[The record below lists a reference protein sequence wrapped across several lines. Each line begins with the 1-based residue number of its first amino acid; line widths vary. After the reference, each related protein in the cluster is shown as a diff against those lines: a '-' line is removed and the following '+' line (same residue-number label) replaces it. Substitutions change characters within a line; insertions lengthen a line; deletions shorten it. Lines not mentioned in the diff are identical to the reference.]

1 MRVGLINRSNRFP
14 LIAISSFVFLV
25 LAGWIITRPVDV
37 FPTNSDGYVLTVS
50 LGCMALY
57 LTSHLLRAV
66 RLSVIGLSVHR
77 TSFRTLALLHLA
89 VAPWSMIAPFKIDE
103 LIRLNELR
111 SINGSLTRA
120 AITVIIDRSMDGPA
134 LLLIA
139 MYLNFTE
146 VVPNPAA
153 LYAGLIGS
161 ALLAITLSFFA
172 LSYALQIFQ
181 RYIFMYHYKPRA
193 INALRII
200 HQLRLLALTGR
211 RTILSAAPM
220 LILCTIG
227 IWCFE
232 ISAVG
237 LLIYYVEPA
246 QADLHSIVTATLVR
260 ANSGWRELL
269 LGETA
274 EFPAAFM
281 TIVFSAGLLLL
292 WPFAAMLYYRRRHNE
307 VEHAQYLSREL
318 TSSASGIRV

>member
-1 MRVGLINRSNRFP
+1 MRLGRMNRSNRLP
-14 LIAISSFVFLV
+14 LIAISGVVFLV
-25 LAGWIITRPVDV
+25 LAGCIITRPVDS
-37 FPTNSDGYVLTVS
+37 FPTNSDGHLLTIS

-66 RLSVIGLSVHR
+66 RLAVIGLSVHR

-111 SINGSLTRA
+111 SINGSLSRA

-139 MYLNFTE
+139 LYLYFTE
-146 VVPNPAA
+146 VVPNPVA
-153 LYAGLIGS
+153 LYAGLIGL

-193 INALRII
+193 LHALRVI
-200 HQLRLLALTGR
+200 HQLRLLALLGR

-232 ISAVG
+232 IFAVG
-237 LLIYYVEPA
+237 LLVYYVEPA
-246 QADLHSIVTATLVR
+246 QADLHSIITATLVR

-269 LGETA
+269 LDAKPG
-274 EFPAAFM
+274 FPAAFM
-281 TIVFSAGLLLL
+281 TMVFSAGLLLM
-292 WPFAAMLYYRRRHNE
+292 WPFTALLYYRRRYNE
-307 VEHAQYLSREL
+307 VEHAQYVSREL
-318 TSSASGIRV
+318 SSRASGIRV